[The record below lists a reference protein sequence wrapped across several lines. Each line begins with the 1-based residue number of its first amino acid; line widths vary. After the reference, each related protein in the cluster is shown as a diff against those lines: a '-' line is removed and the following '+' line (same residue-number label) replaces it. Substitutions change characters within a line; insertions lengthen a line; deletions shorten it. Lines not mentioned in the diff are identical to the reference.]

1 MERGKEDMTF
11 NPTTNQYEAVIRK
24 LEKDKVQPKVDYIP
38 GMDKVRDRMERAR
51 QQQLEKK
58 LMTERG
64 IPAQIAADLGKV
76 SKPLSFQPQTSK
88 FKSAFGDKDGS
99 QIKPKLKDSQY
110 LTFHDS
116 QPIDASKF
124 SSNPYDGPRHTA
136 QRAAALLQPK
146 LQHSQE
152 SPDLVPVHH
161 HHH

>member
-64 IPAQIAADLGKV
+64 IPA
-76 SKPLSFQPQTSK
+76 
-88 FKSAFGDKDGS
+88 
-99 QIKPKLKDSQY
+99 
-110 LTFHDS
+110 
-116 QPIDASKF
+116 
-124 SSNPYDGPRHTA
+124 
-136 QRAAALLQPK
+136 
-146 LQHSQE
+146 
-152 SPDLVPVHH
+152 
-161 HHH
+161 